1 MRYHEETME
10 RDGMKRKKQIHE
22 EQPEARQEET
32 LSAQAEVPSEPTG
45 EPEVADV
52 AELEARLRALEG
64 ENALLKQQLAEKHDS
79 LLRTMADFDNFR
91 RRTRQEME
99 EIRRIALEEFLR
111 GLLRVM
117 DNFERALQAAEE
129 SQSFEKLMEGVQMTY
144 RQMQSLLREAGVQ
157 PIEAVGKPFDPNF
170 HEAVQRVHSPEHPD
184 ETVLEEVER
193 GYMIQSRVLRPSRVK
208 VVKN

>member
-1 MRYHEETME
+1 
-10 RDGMKRKKQIHE
+10 MKRKRHE
-22 EQPEARQEET
+22 SEEPQPEARPEET
-32 LSAQAEVPSEPTG
+32 PVAEAEVPSEPTG
-45 EPEVADV
+45 EPEA
-52 AELEARLRALEG
+52 AEVEQLRARVQALEE
-64 ENALLKQQLAEKHDS
+64 ENALLKQQLADKQDS
-79 LLRTMADFDNFR
+79 LLRTLADFDNFR

-117 DNFERALQAAEE
+117 DNFERALQSAEE
-129 SQSFEKLMEGVQMTY
+129 SQSFEKLLEGVQLTY
-144 RQMQSLLREAGVQ
+144 RQMQALLREAGVE

-170 HEAVQRVHSPEHPD
+170 HEAVQRVESPEHPD

>member
-1 MRYHEETME
+1 
-10 RDGMKRKKQIHE
+10 MKRKSQHHE
-22 EQPEARQEET
+22 QQPEARQEEAYT
-32 LSAQAEVPSEPTG
+32 TSAEVPSEPTG
-45 EPEVADV
+45 EPQVADV
-52 AELEARLRALEG
+52 SQLEARLRALEE
-64 ENALLKQQLAEKHDS
+64 ENALLKQQIAEKQNS

-99 EIRRIALEEFLR
+99 EIRRIALEEFLH

-129 SQSFEKLMEGVQMTY
+129 SQSFEKLMEGVQLTY
-144 RQMQSLLREAGVQ
+144 RQMQALLREAGVQ

-170 HEAVQRVHSPEHPD
+170 HEAVQRVHSDEYPD

>member
-1 MRYHEETME
+1 
-10 RDGMKRKKQIHE
+10 MKRKSQHL
-22 EQPEARQEET
+22 EQRSEARREET
-32 LSAQAEVPSEPTG
+32 HMTSAEVPSEPTG
-45 EPEVADV
+45 EPEGVDV
-52 AELEARLRALEG
+52 AEIEARLHALEE
-64 ENALLKQQLAEKHDS
+64 ENALLKQQVAEKQDS

-111 GLLRVM
+111 SLLRVM
-117 DNFERALQAAEE
+117 DNFERALQAADE
-129 SQSFEKLMEGVQMTY
+129 SQSFEKLMEGVHLTY
-144 RQMQSLLREAGVQ
+144 RQMQALLREAGVQ
-157 PIEAVGKPFDPNF
+157 PIEALGRPFDPNF
-170 HEAVQRVHSPEHPD
+170 HEAVQRVQSAEHPD

>member
-1 MRYHEETME
+1 
-10 RDGMKRKKQIHE
+10 MKRKSQHHSE
-22 EQPEARQEET
+22 GQPEARQEHT
-32 LSAQAEVPSEPTG
+32 QAAPEEMPSEPTG
-45 EPEVADV
+45 EPVVADT
-52 AELEARLRALEG
+52 AEMEARLRALEE

-111 GLLRVM
+111 SLLRVM

-129 SQSFEKLMEGVQMTY
+129 SHSFEKLLEGVQLTY
-144 RQMQSLLREAGVQ
+144 RQLQSLLREAGVQ

-170 HEAVQRVHSPEHPD
+170 HEAVQRVESSEHPD

>member
-1 MRYHEETME
+1 MQVLEE
-10 RDGMKRKKQIHE
+10 
-22 EQPEARQEET
+22 
-32 LSAQAEVPSEPTG
+32 
-45 EPEVADV
+45 
-52 AELEARLRALEG
+52 
-64 ENALLKQQLAEKHDS
+64 ENALLKQQLAEKQDS
-79 LLRTMADFDNFR
+79 LLRAMADFDNFR

-111 GLLRVM
+111 SLLRVM
-117 DNFERALQAAEE
+117 DNFERAMQAAEE
-129 SQSFEKLMEGVQMTY
+129 SQSFDKLMEGVQLTY
-144 RQMQSLLREAGVQ
+144 RQLQSLLREAGVQ

-170 HEAVQRVHSPEHPD
+170 HEAVQRVESPEHPD

>member
-1 MRYHEETME
+1 
-10 RDGMKRKKQIHE
+10 MKRKRQQRDE
-22 EQPEARQEET
+22 EANVHPEEIT
-32 LSAQAEVPSEPTG
+32 SEATG
-45 EPEVADV
+45 EPVATDI
-52 AELEARLRALEG
+52 AELEARLRLLEE
-64 ENALLKQQLAEKHDS
+64 ENAQLKQQLADKQDS

-129 SQSFEKLMEGVQMTY
+129 THSFDKLLEGVQLTY

-170 HEAVQRVHSPEHPD
+170 HEAVQRVESPDHPD

>member
-1 MRYHEETME
+1 LQVLEE
-10 RDGMKRKKQIHE
+10 
-22 EQPEARQEET
+22 
-32 LSAQAEVPSEPTG
+32 
-45 EPEVADV
+45 
-52 AELEARLRALEG
+52 
-64 ENALLKQQLAEKHDS
+64 ENALLKQQLAEKQDS
-79 LLRTMADFDNFR
+79 LLRAMADFDNFR

-111 GLLRVM
+111 SLLRVM
-117 DNFERALQAAEE
+117 DNFERAMQAAEE
-129 SQSFEKLMEGVQMTY
+129 SQSFDKLMEGVQLTY
-144 RQMQSLLREAGVQ
+144 RQLQSLLREAGVQ

-170 HEAVQRVHSPEHPD
+170 HEAVQRVESPEHPD

>member
-1 MRYHEETME
+1 MR
-10 RDGMKRKKQIHE
+10 RKKPEPE
-22 EQPEARQEET
+22 EPHPETRPEENP
-32 LSAQAEVPSEPTG
+32 AAEVEVPSEPTG
-45 EPEVADV
+45 EPEVAEV
-52 AELEARLRALEG
+52 AALQARVRALEE
-64 ENALLKQQLAEKHDS
+64 ENTLLKQQLADKQDS
-79 LLRTMADFDNFR
+79 LLRTLADFDNFR

-117 DNFERALQAAEE
+117 DNFERALQSAEE
-129 SQSFEKLMEGVQMTY
+129 SQSFEKLLEGVQLTY
-144 RQMQSLLREAGVQ
+144 RQMQALLREAGVE

-170 HEAVQRVHSPEHPD
+170 HEAVQRVESPEHPD

>member
-1 MRYHEETME
+1 
-10 RDGMKRKKQIHE
+10 MKRKSRQHHE
-22 EQPEARQEET
+22 AQPQARQDQ
-32 LSAQAEVPSEPTG
+32 AQATPQEMPSEPTG
-45 EPEVADV
+45 EPAAADV
-52 AELEARLRALEG
+52 AELEARLQVLEE
-64 ENALLKQQLAEKHDS
+64 ENALLKQQLAEKQDS
-79 LLRTMADFDNFR
+79 LLRAMADFDNFR

-111 GLLRVM
+111 SLLRVM
-117 DNFERALQAAEE
+117 DNFERAMQAAEE
-129 SQSFEKLMEGVQMTY
+129 SQSFDKLMEGVQLTY
-144 RQMQSLLREAGVQ
+144 RQLQSLLREAGVQ

-170 HEAVQRVHSPEHPD
+170 HEAVQRVESPEHPD

>member
-1 MRYHEETME
+1 
-10 RDGMKRKKQIHE
+10 MKRKSQHHHE
-22 EQPEARQEET
+22 EQPEAQQKQEEVQT
-32 LSAQAEVPSEPTG
+32 APEEVPSEPTG
-45 EPEVADV
+45 EPVMEDV
-52 AELEARLRALEG
+52 AELEARLRALEE

-111 GLLRVM
+111 SLLRVM

-129 SQSFEKLMEGVQMTY
+129 SQSFEKLMEGVQLTY

-170 HEAVQRVHSPEHPD
+170 HEAVQRVESPEHPD

>member
-1 MRYHEETME
+1 
-10 RDGMKRKKQIHE
+10 MKRKAQHHQ
-22 EQPEARQEET
+22 EQEPEVRREDTPAVSTPEAEM
-32 LSAQAEVPSEPTG
+32 PSEATG
-45 EPEVADV
+45 EPVAVDV
-52 AELEARLRALEG
+52 TELEARLRTLEE

-111 GLLRVM
+111 SLLRVM
-117 DNFERALQAAEE
+117 DNFERAMQAAEE
-129 SQSFEKLMEGVQMTY
+129 TQSFEKLMEGVQLTY
-144 RQMQSLLREAGVQ
+144 RQLQALLREAGVQ

-170 HEAVQRVHSPEHPD
+170 HEAVQRVESPEHPD

>member
-1 MRYHEETME
+1 
-10 RDGMKRKKQIHE
+10 MKRKAPHHQQQ
-22 EQPEARQEET
+22 QPEARQEEPPVT
-32 LSAQAEVPSEPTG
+32 STEMPSEATG
-45 EPEVADV
+45 EPVAADI
-52 AELEARLRALEG
+52 AELEARLHLLEE

-111 GLLRVM
+111 SLLRVM

-129 SQSFEKLMEGVQMTY
+129 SQSFEKLMEGVQLTY
-144 RQMQSLLREAGVQ
+144 RQMQALLREAGVQ
-157 PIEAVGKPFDPNF
+157 PIEAVGKPFDPNY
-170 HEAVQRVHSPEHPD
+170 HEAVQRVESPDHPD

>member
-1 MRYHEETME
+1 MME
-10 RDGMKRKKQIHE
+10 RDGMKRKSQHHHE
-22 EQPEARQEET
+22 EQSEARQEQ
-32 LSAQAEVPSEPTG
+32 AQATPQEMPSEPTG
-45 EPEVADV
+45 EPAAADV
-52 AELEARLRALEG
+52 AELEARLRALEE
-64 ENALLKQQLAEKHDS
+64 ENALLKQQLAEKQDS
-79 LLRTMADFDNFR
+79 LLRALADFDNFR

-111 GLLRVM
+111 SLLRVM
-117 DNFERALQAAEE
+117 DNFERAMQAAEE
-129 SQSFEKLMEGVQMTY
+129 SRSFEKLMEGVQLTY
-144 RQMQSLLREAGVQ
+144 RQLQSLLREAGVQ

-170 HEAVQRVHSPEHPD
+170 HEAVQRVESPEHPD

>member
-1 MRYHEETME
+1 
-10 RDGMKRKKQIHE
+10 MKRKSQHP
-22 EQPEARQEET
+22 EQQSEARQEET
-32 LSAQAEVPSEPTG
+32 PQISAEVPSEPTG
-45 EPEVADV
+45 EPEGVDV
-52 AELEARLRALEG
+52 AELEARLRALEE
-64 ENALLKQQLAEKHDS
+64 ENALLKQQVAEKQDS

-111 GLLRVM
+111 SLLRVM
-117 DNFERALQAAEE
+117 DNFERALQAANE
-129 SQSFEKLMEGVQMTY
+129 SQSFEKLMEGVQLTY
-144 RQMQSLLREAGVQ
+144 RQMQALLREAGVQ

-170 HEAVQRVHSPEHPD
+170 HEAVQRVQSTEHPD

>member
-1 MRYHEETME
+1 
-10 RDGMKRKKQIHE
+10 MKRKPRHHE
-22 EQPEARQEET
+22 EQSEVRPEET
-32 LSAQAEVPSEPTG
+32 AAASVEIPSEPTG
-45 EPEVADV
+45 EPEAVDV
-52 AELEARLRALEG
+52 AGLEARLLALEE
-64 ENALLKQQLAEKHDS
+64 ENSQLRQQLAEKHDN
-79 LLRTMADFDNFR
+79 LLRTMADFDNYR

-117 DNFERALQAAEE
+117 DNFERAMQAAEE
-129 SQSFEKLMEGVQMTY
+129 SQSFEKLLEGVQLTY
-144 RQMQSLLREAGVQ
+144 RQLQSLLREAGVQ
-157 PIEAVGKPFDPNF
+157 PIDAVGKPFDPNY
-170 HEAVQRVHSPEHPD
+170 HEAVQRVESQEHPD

>member
-1 MRYHEETME
+1 
-10 RDGMKRKKQIHE
+10 MKRKTQHHQE
-22 EQPEARQEET
+22 QQPEACHEEAT
-32 LSAQAEVPSEPTG
+32 VTPTEMPSEPTG
-45 EPEVADV
+45 EPVAADV
-52 AELEARLRALEG
+52 AELEARLRMLEE

-111 GLLRVM
+111 SLLRVM

-129 SQSFEKLMEGVQMTY
+129 SQSFEKLMEGVQLTY
-144 RQMQSLLREAGVQ
+144 RQMQALLREAGVQ

-170 HEAVQRVHSPEHPD
+170 HEAVQRVESPDHPD

>member
-1 MRYHEETME
+1 MME
-10 RDGMKRKKQIHE
+10 RDGMKRKSRQHHE
-22 EQPEARQEET
+22 AQPQARQDQ
-32 LSAQAEVPSEPTG
+32 AQATPQEMPSEPTG
-45 EPEVADV
+45 EPAAADV
-52 AELEARLRALEG
+52 AQLEARLQVLEE
-64 ENALLKQQLAEKHDS
+64 ENALLKQQLAEKQDS
-79 LLRTMADFDNFR
+79 LLRAMADFDNFR

-111 GLLRVM
+111 SLLRVM
-117 DNFERALQAAEE
+117 DNFERAMQAAEE
-129 SQSFEKLMEGVQMTY
+129 SQSFDKLMEGVQLTY
-144 RQMQSLLREAGVQ
+144 RQLQSLLREAGVQ

-170 HEAVQRVHSPEHPD
+170 HEAVQRVESPEHPD

>member
-1 MRYHEETME
+1 
-10 RDGMKRKKQIHE
+10 MKRKAQHHQ
-22 EQPEARQEET
+22 EQEPEVRQENSPAASTPEAEM
-32 LSAQAEVPSEPTG
+32 SSEATG
-45 EPEVADV
+45 EPVAVDV
-52 AELEARLRALEG
+52 TELETRLRTLEE

-111 GLLRVM
+111 SLLRVM
-117 DNFERALQAAEE
+117 DNFERAMQAAEE
-129 SQSFEKLMEGVQMTY
+129 TQSFEKLMEGVQLIY
-144 RQMQSLLREAGVQ
+144 RQLQALLREAGVQ

-170 HEAVQRVHSPEHPD
+170 HEAVQRVESPEHPD

>member
-1 MRYHEETME
+1 
-10 RDGMKRKKQIHE
+10 MKRKSHHRSE
-22 EQPEARQEET
+22 EQSEARQEHTRAAPKEM
-32 LSAQAEVPSEPTG
+32 PSEPTG
-45 EPEVADV
+45 EPVAADT
-52 AELEARLRALEG
+52 AEMEARLRALEE
-64 ENALLKQQLAEKHDS
+64 ENALLKQQLAEKHNS

-111 GLLRVM
+111 SLLRVM
-117 DNFERALQAAEE
+117 DNFERALQAAQE
-129 SQSFEKLMEGVQMTY
+129 SRSFEKLLEGVQLTY
-144 RQMQSLLREAGVQ
+144 RQLQSLLREAGVQ

-170 HEAVQRVHSPEHPD
+170 HEAVQRVESPEHPD

>member
-1 MRYHEETME
+1 
-10 RDGMKRKKQIHE
+10 MKRKSQHHE
-22 EQPEARQEET
+22 QQPQVHQEEAHT
-32 LSAQAEVPSEPTG
+32 PFAEVPSEPTG

-52 AELEARLRALEG
+52 AALEARLHALEE
-64 ENALLKQQLAEKHDS
+64 ENAQLRQQIAEKQNS
-79 LLRTMADFDNFR
+79 LLRTLADFDNFR
-91 RRTRQEME
+91 RRTRQELE

-117 DNFERALQAAEE
+117 DNFERAMQATQE
-129 SQSFEKLMEGVQMTY
+129 SQSFDKLMEGVQLTY
-144 RQMQSLLREAGVQ
+144 RQMQALLREAGVQ

-170 HEAVQRVHSPEHPD
+170 HEAVQRIQSDEHPD

>member
-1 MRYHEETME
+1 
-10 RDGMKRKKQIHE
+10 MKRKAQHHHQHE
-22 EQPEARQEET
+22 TEVRQEDTPAMPTPEAEM
-32 LSAQAEVPSEPTG
+32 PSEATG
-45 EPEVADV
+45 EPAAVDV
-52 AELEARLRALEG
+52 TELEARLRTLEE

-111 GLLRVM
+111 SLLRVM
-117 DNFERALQAAEE
+117 DNFERAMQAAEE
-129 SQSFEKLMEGVQMTY
+129 TQSFEKLMEGVQLTY
-144 RQMQSLLREAGVQ
+144 RQLQALLREAGVQ

-170 HEAVQRVHSPEHPD
+170 HEAVQRVESAEHPD

-193 GYMIQSRVLRPSRVK
+193 G
-208 VVKN
+208 

>member
-1 MRYHEETME
+1 
-10 RDGMKRKKQIHE
+10 MKRKKPESE
-22 EQPEARQEET
+22 EPQPETRHEDT
-32 LSAQAEVPSEPTG
+32 PVAEAEGPSEPTG
-45 EPEVADV
+45 EPEAVEVAQ
-52 AELEARLRALEG
+52 LQARVHALEE
-64 ENALLKQQLAEKHDS
+64 ENALLKQQLAEKQDN
-79 LLRTMADFDNFR
+79 LLRTLADFDNFR

-117 DNFERALQAAEE
+117 DNFERALQSAEE
-129 SQSFEKLMEGVQMTY
+129 SQSFEKLLEGVQLTH
-144 RQMQSLLREAGVQ
+144 RQLQALLREAGVE

-170 HEAVQRVHSPEHPD
+170 HEAVQRVESPEHPD

>member
-1 MRYHEETME
+1 
-10 RDGMKRKKQIHE
+10 MKRKSQHHE
-22 EQPEARQEET
+22 EQTEARQEQT
-32 LSAQAEVPSEPTG
+32 QAAPEEMPSEPTG
-45 EPEVADV
+45 EPVAADV
-52 AELEARLRALEG
+52 TKLEARLRALEE

-111 GLLRVM
+111 SLLRVM

-129 SQSFEKLMEGVQMTY
+129 SQSFEKLMEGVQLTY
-144 RQMQSLLREAGVQ
+144 RQLQSLLREAGVQ

-170 HEAVQRVHSPEHPD
+170 HEAVQRVESPEHPD

>member
-1 MRYHEETME
+1 
-10 RDGMKRKKQIHE
+10 MKRKSQHR
-22 EQPEARQEET
+22 EQQSEARQEET
-32 LSAQAEVPSEPTG
+32 THVTSAEVPSEPTG
-45 EPEVADV
+45 EPEGVDV
-52 AELEARLRALEG
+52 AELQARLRALEE
-64 ENALLKQQLAEKHDS
+64 ENALLKQQVAEKQDS

-111 GLLRVM
+111 SLLRVM
-117 DNFERALQAAEE
+117 DNFERALQAADE
-129 SQSFEKLMEGVQMTY
+129 SQSFEKLMEGVQLTY
-144 RQMQSLLREAGVQ
+144 RQMQALLREAGVQ

-170 HEAVQRVHSPEHPD
+170 HEAVQRVQSAEHPD

>member
-1 MRYHEETME
+1 MR
-10 RDGMKRKKQIHE
+10 RKAQHHPQ
-22 EQPEARQEET
+22 QPEACQEEVPVT
-32 LSAQAEVPSEPTG
+32 STEMPSEATG
-45 EPEVADV
+45 EPVAADI
-52 AELEARLRALEG
+52 AELEARLRVLEE
-64 ENALLKQQLAEKHDS
+64 ENAQLKQQLAEKQDS

-111 GLLRVM
+111 SLLRVM

-129 SQSFEKLMEGVQMTY
+129 SQSFEKLMEGVQLTY
-144 RQMQSLLREAGVQ
+144 RQMQALLREAGVQ

-170 HEAVQRVHSPEHPD
+170 HEAVQRVESPEHPD

>member
-1 MRYHEETME
+1 
-10 RDGMKRKKQIHE
+10 MKRKSRQHHE
-22 EQPEARQEET
+22 AQPQVRQDQ
-32 LSAQAEVPSEPTG
+32 AQATPQEIPSEPTG
-45 EPEVADV
+45 EPAAADV
-52 AELEARLRALEG
+52 AELEARLQALEE
-64 ENALLKQQLAEKHDS
+64 ENALLKQQLAEKQDN
-79 LLRTMADFDNFR
+79 LLRAMADFDNFR

-111 GLLRVM
+111 SLLRVM
-117 DNFERALQAAEE
+117 DNFERAMQAAEE
-129 SQSFEKLMEGVQMTY
+129 SQSFEKLMEGVQLTY
-144 RQMQSLLREAGVQ
+144 RQLQSLLREAGVQ

-170 HEAVQRVHSPEHPD
+170 HEAVQRVESPDHPD

>member
-1 MRYHEETME
+1 
-10 RDGMKRKKQIHE
+10 MKRKSRQHHE
-22 EQPEARQEET
+22 AQPQARQDQ
-32 LSAQAEVPSEPTG
+32 AQATPQEMPSEPTG
-45 EPEVADV
+45 EPAAADV
-52 AELEARLRALEG
+52 AQLEARLQVLEE
-64 ENALLKQQLAEKHDS
+64 ENALLKQQLAEKQDS
-79 LLRTMADFDNFR
+79 LLRAMADFDNFR

-111 GLLRVM
+111 SLLRVM
-117 DNFERALQAAEE
+117 DNFERAMQAAEE
-129 SQSFEKLMEGVQMTY
+129 SQSFDKLMEGVQLTY
-144 RQMQSLLREAGVQ
+144 RQLQSLLREAGVQ

-170 HEAVQRVHSPEHPD
+170 HEAVQRVESPEHPD

>member
-1 MRYHEETME
+1 
-10 RDGMKRKKQIHE
+10 MKRKSQRHHE
-22 EQPEARQEET
+22 EQPEARQDQ
-32 LSAQAEVPSEPTG
+32 AQATPQEISSEPTG
-45 EPEVADV
+45 EPAAADV
-52 AELEARLRALEG
+52 AGLEARLRALEE
-64 ENALLKQQLAEKHDS
+64 ENALLKQQLAEKQDS
-79 LLRTMADFDNFR
+79 LLRAMADFDNFR

-111 GLLRVM
+111 SLLRVM
-117 DNFERALQAAEE
+117 DNFERAMQAAEE
-129 SQSFEKLMEGVQMTY
+129 SQSFEKLMEGVQLTY
-144 RQMQSLLREAGVQ
+144 RQLQSLLREAGVQ

-170 HEAVQRVHSPEHPD
+170 HEAVQRVESPDHPD

>member
-1 MRYHEETME
+1 
-10 RDGMKRKKQIHE
+10 MKRKSQHHHE
-22 EQPEARQEET
+22 EQPEAQQEQET
-32 LSAQAEVPSEPTG
+32 AQLGTQEMPSEPTG
-45 EPEVADV
+45 EPNIEDV
-52 AELEARLRALEG
+52 AELEARLRALEE
-64 ENALLKQQLAEKHDS
+64 ENALLKQQLAEKQDS

-91 RRTRQEME
+91 RRTRMEME

-111 GLLRVM
+111 SLLRVM

-129 SQSFEKLMEGVQMTY
+129 SHSFEKLLQGVQLTY

-170 HEAVQRVHSPEHPD
+170 HEAVQRVESPEHPD

>member
-1 MRYHEETME
+1 MME
-10 RDGMKRKKQIHE
+10 RDGMKRKSQHHHE
-22 EQPEARQEET
+22 EQLEARQEQ
-32 LSAQAEVPSEPTG
+32 AQATPQEMPSEPTG
-45 EPEVADV
+45 EPAAADV
-52 AELEARLRALEG
+52 AELEARLRALEE
-64 ENALLKQQLAEKHDS
+64 ENALLKQQLAEKQDS
-79 LLRTMADFDNFR
+79 LLRALADFDNFR

-111 GLLRVM
+111 SLLRVM
-117 DNFERALQAAEE
+117 DNFERAMQAAEE
-129 SQSFEKLMEGVQMTY
+129 SRSFEKLMEGVQLTY
-144 RQMQSLLREAGVQ
+144 RQLQSLLREAGVQ

-170 HEAVQRVHSPEHPD
+170 HEAVQRVESPEHPD

>member
-1 MRYHEETME
+1 
-10 RDGMKRKKQIHE
+10 MKRKRHHHE
-22 EQPEARQEET
+22 EEPEARPEET
-32 LSAQAEVPSEPTG
+32 PSEPTG
-45 EPEVADV
+45 EPMAADV
-52 AELEARLRALEG
+52 AELGARLQALEA
-64 ENALLKQQLAEKHDS
+64 ENAQLKQQLAEKHDS

-129 SQSFEKLMEGVQMTY
+129 THSFEKLLEGVQLTY

-157 PIEAVGKPFDPNF
+157 PIDAVGKPFDPNF
-170 HEAVQRVHSPEHPD
+170 HEAVQRVESPDHPD

-193 GYMIQSRVLRPSRVK
+193 GYMIQSRILRPSRVK

>member
-1 MRYHEETME
+1 MR
-10 RDGMKRKKQIHE
+10 RKKHQND
-22 EQPEARQEET
+22 EQPEVPVEEAAAT
-32 LSAQAEVPSEPTG
+32 PVEIPAEPTG
-45 EPEVADV
+45 ETEAVGA
-52 AELEARLRALEG
+52 AEWQARVLALEE
-64 ENALLKQQLAEKHDS
+64 ENAQLRQQLAEKHDS
-79 LLRTMADFDNFR
+79 LLRVLADFDNYR

-111 GLLRVM
+111 SLLRVM

-129 SQSFEKLMEGVQMTY
+129 SQSFEKLMEGVQLTY
-144 RQMQSLLREAGVQ
+144 RQLQSLLREAGVQ

-170 HEAVQRVHSPEHPD
+170 HEAVQRVESPDHPD
-184 ETVLEEVER
+184 EMVLEEVER

>member
-1 MRYHEETME
+1 
-10 RDGMKRKKQIHE
+10 MKRKAPHHQQKQS
-22 EQPEARQEET
+22 EARQKESPVT
-32 LSAQAEVPSEPTG
+32 SAEMPSEATG
-45 EPEVADV
+45 EPAAADI
-52 AELEARLRALEG
+52 AGLEARLRVLEE
-64 ENALLKQQLAEKHDS
+64 ENALLKQQLTEKHDS

-111 GLLRVM
+111 SLLRVM

-129 SQSFEKLMEGVQMTY
+129 SQCFEKLMEGVQLTY
-144 RQMQSLLREAGVQ
+144 RQMQALLREAGVQ
-157 PIEAVGKPFDPNF
+157 PIEAVGKPFDPNC
-170 HEAVQRVHSPEHPD
+170 HEAVQRVESPDHPD